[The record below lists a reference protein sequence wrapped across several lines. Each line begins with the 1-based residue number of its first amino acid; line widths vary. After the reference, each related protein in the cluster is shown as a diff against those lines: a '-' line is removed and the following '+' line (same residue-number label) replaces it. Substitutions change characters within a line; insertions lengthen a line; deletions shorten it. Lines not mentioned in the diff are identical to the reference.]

1 MQGDTPNMRNTATN
15 TTATN
20 ATTTTT
26 HRRPH
31 ALFTLGILL
40 ALAAILSL
48 VGAVQFAVPAAVTA
62 QTTVDY
68 DTDDDG
74 YIEISGHAQL
84 AVLEVDLD
92 GNGAPTSGGATSY
105 GTAFPNRDT
114 AAGTRMGC
122 PSGTCVGYELTA
134 DIDLNTYTNWDP
146 IGDSTNP
153 YTGDFKGNGFTVSNM
168 TITGAATRVGLFAT
182 ISSAA
187 RIESV
192 GVINA
197 SVTSTNATGYAGAL
211 VGDSAGV
218 IVACWSTGSVT
229 ATNYVGGLVGSS
241 SNSITSSYSH
251 ASVTGTAAQA
261 AHVGGLLGASSSST
275 VRNSYSI
282 GLVTRT
288 GTSINVG
295 GLIGSG
301 GAHDAPG
308 SYWNTTTSMWT
319 TSAGSMT
326 AVGRTTTQLQSP
338 VGYGASSSDT
348 YYGWNIDLDNADGD
362 SDRTTGVDDP
372 WYFGTTLQYPI
383 LKYGKNDYDLDN
395 DRLIDITTHAQLN
408 AVRWDVDGNGDPVSG
423 SATAYNTAFP
433 LRVTGAAGRMGCPS
447 AGCNGY
453 ELTADIDLDTNG
465 DGSHTSSDEYYNLGA
480 GWDPIGRDPSAQR
493 FATTF
498 KGNGYTIDNMTIART
513 SNNNNQG
520 LFAAIGNAGR
530 VESLGVTNASV
541 STGTGN
547 YIGILA
553 GNNYGEIVACYTTGT
568 ITSRNFVGGLVG
580 FLASDPG
587 TTATITSSYSTASVT
602 GDSGAANIGGLVGR
616 VFETVGTPGGTS
628 TIINSYS
635 TGAVSPGGGLVGSNN
650 SGSATASYWDTE
662 TSGRS
667 SSALGTGQTTTALQT
682 PTGYSGIYSAWN
694 ANLDGVT
701 GNDNPWDF
709 GTSSQYP
716 ALRYGGHAL
725 YKQGGGRGSYDAD
738 NDGYIDVTTLAQF
751 NAIRYDLGGV
761 GTPTAG
767 AGATAY
773 DAAFPGRDP
782 RTASLMG
789 CPSGACTGYEL
800 LASLSF
806 DSDNDNDVDANDHG
820 GAYWDSGA
828 GWTPIGDNSARY
840 TGDFK
845 GNGFAIDRLLIN
857 RSLGALGD
865 YQGLF
870 GAISG
875 ASRIE
880 TLGVTNADVTG
891 RNRVSILVADNQGA
905 VVACYTAG
913 SVTGAAYVG
922 GLVGSLTGSITTSY
936 SIASATGSSITGGL
950 VGAKWG
956 NGSITNSYSIGLV
969 RRSSGSQTNIGGL
982 VGDSTAGT
990 GAVTASYWDATT
1002 SGCTTGGSN
1011 GCTGSAA
1018 GTTQTTAALQGPTD
1032 YTGIYAAWNANLD
1045 GVTGNDDPWDFGTA
1059 TQYPI
1064 LVYHLTNDYDL
1075 DNDGYIDIANL
1086 AQLDAVRHDLNGNGA
1101 QDSTSATNWA
1111 NYVAAFPRLDETSSG
1126 RMGCP
1131 SGTCTG
1137 YELVA
1142 SLDFDE
1148 NGDGSITLA
1157 DSTYWDGGNGWN
1169 PIGRYTSNF
1178 KGNGHTINNLFIR
1191 RASTGDVG
1199 LFSETRGSRIE
1210 TLGVTNAD
1218 VRGGNNTGILIGDMG
1233 GGAVVACYATGK
1245 LQGGAQ
1251 TGGLVGYAANSH
1263 SISATYSTA
1272 YVIGSRYVGGLV
1284 GFGFSGSIT
1293 NSYSTGRVDPA
1304 NDSGGFLG
1312 YSGTSHSQSNNYWD
1326 TSTSGRSGGIGGVSG
1341 GSGAGV
1347 TGKTTRELQTVTG
1360 YTGIYSDW
1368 NVDLDNDDND
1378 ADATTGRDDP
1388 WAFGNNMQYPMLDYD
1403 GMSTDP
1409 QGGQAMGIPDNWN
1422 APVTGERVGVCLTP
1436 AEFPNRARVSGQS
1449 YYEGWVWEKSTN
1461 GDTWTPVHQDNSMN
1475 AISPPPPTYEYSPV
1489 AADVGSY
1496 LRARMKLSDGSTAYT
1511 RTLGGRVSATTTAT
1525 AGAEIPFVR
1534 GHAAPR
1540 VGTQITAADPLPS
1553 GAVDARVGW
1562 QRCPSTTTAPH
1573 SDCTAI
1579 LAAPGH
1585 WWIRYTPTAADVG
1598 FYLRMYAY
1606 YETSAGTWTRRV
1618 TPLTGAVVAAQ

>member
-1 MQGDTPNMRNTATN
+1 MRNTATN
-15 TTATN
+15 AAAN
-20 ATTTTT
+20 ATTTAT
-26 HRRPH
+26 RRPH

-74 YIEISGHAQL
+74 YIEVSTHAQFDSIRL
-84 AVLEVDLD
+84 DLD
-92 GNGAPTSGGATSY
+92 GNGAVAAGADT
-105 GTAFPNRDT
+105 TAYTADFPN
-114 AAGTRMGC
+114 AATGMGC
-122 PSGTCVGYELTA
+122 PASGCVGYELTA
-134 DIDLNTYTNWDP
+134 DINLTTYANWVP
-146 IGDSTNP
+146 FGTSTNP
-153 YTGDFKGNGFTVSNM
+153 YTGDFKGNGFVVDNM
-168 TITGAATRVGLFAT
+168 TVTSTATRVGLFSTTSA
-182 ISSAA
+182 AA

-197 SVTSTNATGYAGAL
+197 SVTTTHAQGYAGAL
-211 VGDSAGV
+211 VGGSQGV
-218 IVACWSTGSVT
+218 IVGCWSTGSVT
-229 ATNYVGGLVGSS
+229 STNVVGGLVGWTNN
-241 SNSITSSYSH
+241 SNGITSSYSH
-251 ASVTGTAAQA
+251 ASVTGTASNAN
-261 AHVGGLLGASSSST
+261 HVGGLLGACQNCI

-288 GTSINVG
+288 GNHVNAG

-301 GAHDAPG
+301 SANDAPG
-308 SYWNTTTSMWT
+308 SYWNTATSMFT
-319 TSAGSMT
+319 TSAGSAT
-326 AVGRTTTQLQSP
+326 AVGRTTAQLQNP

-372 WYFGTTLQYPI
+372 WYFGTTSQYPI

-395 DRLIDITTHAQLN
+395 DRLIDISTHAQLN

-453 ELTADIDLDTNG
+453 ELAADIDLDTNG
-465 DGSHTSSDEYYNLGA
+465 DGSHTALDEYYNLGA
-480 GWDPIGRDPSAQR
+480 GWDPIGRDSPDNQR

-498 KGNGYTIDNMTIART
+498 KGNGYTIDNMTISRSGSAG
-513 SNNNNQG
+513 SNQG
-520 LFAAIGNAGR
+520 LFASIGNAGR

-541 STGTGN
+541 TAGE
-547 YIGILA
+547 YIGILT
-553 GNNYGEIVACYTTGT
+553 GNNYGEIVACYTTGS
-568 ITSRNFVGGLVG
+568 ITGSNFIGGLAGLQSATGSNTV
-580 FLASDPG
+580 
-587 TTATITSSYSTASVT
+587 TTTSSYSTASVT
-602 GDSGAANIGGLVGR
+602 SSSSASNVGGLVGR
-616 VFETVGTPGGTS
+616 VSQASGATS
-628 TIINSYS
+628 TVVNSYA
-635 TGAVSPGGGLVGSNN
+635 TGAVGSGGGLVGSNN
-650 SGSATASYWDTE
+650 SGSATASYWDTT

-667 SSALGTGQTTTALQT
+667 SSALGTGQSTTALQT
-682 PTGYSGIYSAWN
+682 PTGYNGIYSAWN
-694 ANLDGVT
+694 ANIDGVT

-709 GTSSQYP
+709 GASSQYP

-725 YKQGGGRGSYDAD
+725 YKQGGGRGDYDAD

-773 DAAFPGRDP
+773 DAAFSGRDP
-782 RTASLMG
+782 RSASLMG
-789 CPSGACTGYEL
+789 CPSGTCTGYEL
-800 LASLSF
+800 LASLTF
-806 DSDNDNDVDANDHG
+806 DSDNDNDVDANDHS
-820 GAYWDSGA
+820 GAYWDSGN
-828 GWTPIGDNSARY
+828 GWTPIGDNTTRY

-845 GNGFAIDRLLIN
+845 GNGFVIDRLLIN
-857 RSLGALGD
+857 RSPGN

-891 RNRVSILVADNQGA
+891 VNRVSILVADNQGE

-913 SVTGAAYVG
+913 SVSGSAYVG

-936 SIASATGSSITGGL
+936 SIASVTGTSITGGL

-969 RRSSGSQTNIGGL
+969 RRSSGANATIGGL

-990 GAVTASYWDATT
+990 GAVTASYWDSTT
-1002 SGCTTGGSN
+1002 SGCASGGSN
-1011 GCTGSAA
+1011 GCTTSAA
-1018 GTTQTTAALQGPTD
+1018 GTAQTTADLQGPTG
-1032 YTGIYAAWNANLD
+1032 YTGIYAAWNANVD
-1045 GVTGNDDPWDFGTA
+1045 GVAGNDDPWDFGTA
-1059 TQYPI
+1059 TQYPV
-1064 LVYHLTNDYDL
+1064 LVLHLTNDYDM

-1086 AQLDAVRHDLNGNGA
+1086 AQLDAVRRDLNGDG
-1101 QDSTSATNWA
+1101 DATHA
-1111 NYVAAFPRLDETSSG
+1111 DYTAAFPRRKTAASE

-1148 NGDGSITLA
+1148 NGDGAITSA
-1157 DSTYWDGGNGWN
+1157 DSTYWDSGSGWN
-1169 PIGRYTSNF
+1169 PISTYTSNF

-1191 RASTGDVG
+1191 RNSTQNVG
-1199 LFSETRGSRIE
+1199 LFGATSGARIE
-1210 TLGVTNAD
+1210 TMGVTNAN
-1218 VRGGNNTGILIGDMG
+1218 VRGGANTGILIGNMN
-1233 GGAVVACYATGK
+1233 GGAVVACYTTGK
-1245 LQGGAQ
+1245 LQGGDQ
-1251 TGGLVGYAANSH
+1251 TGGLVGNIRNSS
-1263 SISATYSTA
+1263 SINTAYSTA
-1272 YVIGSRYVGGLV
+1272 YVIGSNYVGGLA
-1284 GFGFSGSIT
+1284 GFGFRSSIT

-1304 NDSGGFLG
+1304 NNSGGFLG
-1312 YSGTSHSQSNNYWD
+1312 ASGSQNTQSNNYWD
-1326 TSTSGRSGGIGGVSG
+1326 TSASGRSGGIGWVATT
-1341 GSGAGV
+1341 GSLPGSSAGV
-1347 TGKTTRELQTVTG
+1347 MGKTTRELQTVTG
-1360 YTGIYSDW
+1360 YTSGSIYANW
-1368 NVDLDNDDND
+1368 NVDLDNADND
-1378 ADATTGRDDP
+1378 GNAATGTDDP
-1388 WAFGNNMQYPMLDYD
+1388 WAFGNNMQYPMLKYD
-1403 GMSTDP
+1403 GMSVVP

-1422 APVTGERVGVCLTP
+1422 APVTGERVAVCLTP
-1436 AEFPNRARVSGQS
+1436 AEFPNRATVSGQS
-1449 YYEGWVWEKSTN
+1449 YKEGWVWEKSTN
-1461 GDTWTPVHQDNSMN
+1461 GDTWTPVHEQSGN
-1475 AISPPPPTYEYSPV
+1475 AVSPPPPTYEYSPV

-1511 RTLGGRVSATTTAT
+1511 RVLGGRVSATTTAA

-1553 GAVDARVGW
+1553 GAVDSRVGW

-1618 TPLTGAVVAAQ
+1618 TPLTSAVVAAQ

>member
-1 MQGDTPNMRNTATN
+1 MRN

-20 ATTTTT
+20 ATTTT
-26 HRRPH
+26 RRMP

-92 GNGAPTSGGATSY
+92 GNGDPTSGGATSY

-134 DIDLNTYTNWDP
+134 DIDLNTYANWDP

-168 TITGAATRVGLFAT
+168 TITGAATRVGLFST
-182 ISSAA
+182 TSSAA

-197 SVTSTNATGYAGAL
+197 SVTTTHTQGYAGAL
-211 VGDSAGV
+211 VGGSQGV
-218 IVACWSTGSVT
+218 IVGCWSTGSVT
-229 ATNYVGGLVGSS
+229 STNVVGGLVGWTNN
-241 SNSITSSYSH
+241 SNGITSSYSH
-251 ASVTGTAAQA
+251 ASVTGTASNAN
-261 AHVGGLLGASSSST
+261 HVGGLLGACQNCI

-288 GTSINVG
+288 GNNVNAG

-301 GAHDAPG
+301 SANDAPG
-308 SYWNTTTSMWT
+308 SYWNTATSMFT
-319 TSAGSMT
+319 TSAGSAT
-326 AVGRTTTQLQSP
+326 AVGRTTAQMQNP

-362 SDRTTGVDDP
+362 NDRTTGVDDP
-372 WYFGTTLQYPI
+372 WYFGTTSQYPI

-395 DRLIDITTHAQLN
+395 DRLIDISTHAQLN

-465 DGSHTSSDEYYNLGA
+465 DGSHTTLDEYYNLGA
-480 GWDPIGRDPSAQR
+480 GWDPIGRDSPDNQR

-498 KGNGYTIDNMTIART
+498 KGNGYTIDNMTINRSGS
-513 SNNNNQG
+513 SNGNQG
-520 LFAAIGNAGR
+520 LFASIGNAGR

-541 STGTGN
+541 TAGE

-553 GNNYGEIVACYTTGT
+553 GNNYGEIVACYTTGS
-568 ITSRNFVGGLVG
+568 ITGSDFIGGLAGLQSATGSNTV
-580 FLASDPG
+580 
-587 TTATITSSYSTASVT
+587 TTTSSYSTASVT
-602 GDSGAANIGGLVGR
+602 SNPASASNKGGLVGR
-616 VFETVGTPGGTS
+616 VSQASGSTS
-628 TIINSYS
+628 TIVNSYA
-635 TGAVSPGGGLVGSNN
+635 TGAVGSNGGGLVGSNN
-650 SGSATASYWDTE
+650 SGSATASYWDTT

-682 PTGYSGIYSAWN
+682 PTGYTGIYSAWN
-694 ANLDGVT
+694 ANIDGVT

-725 YKQGGGRGSYDAD
+725 YKQGGGRGDYDAD
-738 NDGYIDVTTLAQF
+738 NDGYIDITTLAQF

-782 RTASLMG
+782 RSASRMG
-789 CPSGACTGYEL
+789 CPSGTCTGYEL
-800 LASLSF
+800 LARLTF
-806 DSDNDNDVDANDHG
+806 DSDNDGDVDANDHG
-820 GAYWDSGA
+820 GAYWNGGA
-828 GWTPIGDNSARY
+828 GWDPIGDNSARY

-845 GNGFAIDRLLIN
+845 GNGFTIDRLLID
-857 RSLGALGD
+857 RRGITGD
-865 YQGLF
+865 YYGLF

-880 TLGVTNADVTG
+880 TLGVTNANVIG
-891 RNRVSILVADNQGA
+891 RNRVGILVGDNQGA

-913 SVTGAAYVG
+913 SVSGDSYVG

-936 SIASATGSSITGGL
+936 SIASASGPSIVGGL
-950 VGAKWG
+950 VGNKWG

-969 RRSSGSQTNIGGL
+969 RRTGSGSATTIGGL
-982 VGDSTAGT
+982 AGGSSAGT
-990 GAVTASYWDATT
+990 GAVTASYYDSTT
-1002 SGCTTGGSN
+1002 SGCRTGGSN
-1011 GCTGSAA
+1011 GCTTSAA
-1018 GTTQTTAALQGPTD
+1018 GTAQTTADLQGPTD
-1032 YTGIYAAWNANLD
+1032 YTGIYAAWNANVD
-1045 GVTGNDDPWDFGTA
+1045 GVAGNDDPWDFGTA
-1059 TQYPI
+1059 TQYPV
-1064 LVYHLTNDYDL
+1064 LVLHLTNDYDE
-1075 DNDGYIDIANL
+1075 DNDGYIDISTL
-1086 AQLDAVRHDLNGNGA
+1086 AQLDAMRRDLNGNG
-1101 QDSTSATNWA
+1101 DATHA
-1111 NYVAAFPRLDETSSG
+1111 DYAAAFPRRATAASE

-1148 NGDGSITLA
+1148 NGDGDITQTG
-1157 DSTYWDGGNGWN
+1157 DPTYWNSGNGWN

-1178 KGNGHTINNLFIR
+1178 KGNGHTINNLFIS
-1191 RASTGDVG
+1191 RASTNDVG

-1210 TLGVTNAD
+1210 TLGVTNAN
-1218 VRGGNNTGILIGDMG
+1218 VRGGNNSGILIGDMG
-1233 GGAVVACYATGK
+1233 GGAVVACYTTGK
-1245 LQGGAQ
+1245 AQGGNQ
-1251 TGGLVGYAANSH
+1251 TGGLVGYAANNH
-1263 SISATYSTA
+1263 SINSSYSTA

-1284 GFGFSGSIT
+1284 GFGFRGSIA

-1312 YSGTSHSQSNNYWD
+1312 ASGAQHGQTNNYWD
-1326 TSTSGRSGGIGGVSG
+1326 TSTSGRSGGIGWVATG
-1341 GSGAGV
+1341 GLPGSAAGV
-1347 TGKTTRELQTVTG
+1347 NGKTTRELQTVTG
-1360 YTGIYSDW
+1360 YTSGSIYAAW
-1368 NVDLDNDDND
+1368 NADLDNADND
-1378 ADATTGRDDP
+1378 GNAATGTDDP
-1388 WAFGNNMQYPMLDYD
+1388 WNFGNNMQYPMLKYD
-1403 GMSTDP
+1403 GMSVVP

-1422 APVTGERVGVCLTP
+1422 APVTGERVAVCLTP
-1436 AEFPNRARVSGQS
+1436 AEFPNRARVAGQT
-1449 YYEGWVWEKSTN
+1449 YYVGWIWEKSTN
-1461 GDTWTPVHQDNSMN
+1461 GDTWAAIPGVGTPPGAPAYES
-1475 AISPPPPTYEYSPV
+1475 PPTYEYSPTS
-1489 AADVGSY
+1489 ADVGSY
-1496 LRARMKLSDGSTAYT
+1496 LRAKMTLTDGSVAYT
-1511 RTLGGRVSATTTAT
+1511 RVLGGRVSATTTAT
-1525 AGAEIPFVR
+1525 AGAEIDFVS
-1534 GHAAPR
+1534 GHAAPQ
-1540 VGTQITAADPLPS
+1540 VGTQIVASNPLPA

-1579 LAAPGH
+1579 LAIPGY
-1585 WWIRYTPTAADVG
+1585 WWTSYTPTAADVG
-1598 FYLRMYAY
+1598 SYLRMYAY
-1606 YETSAGTWTRRV
+1606 YETSDGTWTRRV
-1618 TPLTGAVVAAQ
+1618 TPITSAVVAAQ

>member
-1 MQGDTPNMRNTATN
+1 MRN
-15 TTATN
+15 TATN
-20 ATTTTT
+20 ATTTAT
-26 HRRPH
+26 RRPH

-48 VGAVQFAVPAAVTA
+48 VGGVQFAVPAAVTA
-62 QTTVDY
+62 QATVDY

-74 YIEISGHAQL
+74 LIEVSGHAQL
-84 AVLEVDLD
+84 AAIEYDLNAD
-92 GNGAPTSGGATSY
+92 GAPIAGAGSTAY
-105 GTAFPNRDT
+105 NTAFPNRDSNT
-114 AAGTRMGC
+114 ATLMGC
-122 PSGTCVGYELTA
+122 PSGACVGYELTA
-134 DIDLNTYTNWDP
+134 DINLTTYTNWNP
-146 IGDSTNP
+146 IGDQTNR
-153 YTGDFKGNGFTVSNM
+153 YTGRFNGNGFTVSNM
-168 TITGAATRVGLFAT
+168 TITGTGHRIGLFAT

-192 GVINA
+192 GVIDA

-241 SNSITSSYSH
+241 SGSITSSYSH
-251 ASVTGTAAQA
+251 ASVTGTATQA
-261 AHVGGLLGASSSST
+261 AHVGGLLGESSSST

-288 GTSINVG
+288 GTNVNVG

-319 TSAGSMT
+319 TTAGSMT

-348 YYGWNIDLDNADGD
+348 YYGWNIDLDNADND
-362 SDRTTGVDDP
+362 NDRATGVDDP
-372 WYFGTTLQYPI
+372 WYFGTTSQYPI
-383 LKYGKNDYDLDN
+383 LKYGKTDYDLDN
-395 DRLIDITTHAQLN
+395 DRLIDISTHAQLN

-423 SATAYNTAFP
+423 NASDYNTAFP

-465 DGSHTSSDEYYNLGA
+465 DGSHTSTDTYYNSGN
-480 GWDPIGRDPSAQR
+480 GWAPIGADSPANAQ
-493 FATTF
+493 FAATF
-498 KGNGYTIDNMTIART
+498 KGNGYTVDNLFINRT
-513 SNNNNQG
+513 SNNNNLG
-520 LFAAIGNAGR
+520 LFASVHGDGR
-530 VESLGVTNASV
+530 IESLGVTNASV
-541 STGTGN
+541 STGNGN
-547 YIGILA
+547 YNGILA
-553 GNNYGEIVACYTTGT
+553 GNNYGEIVACYTTG
-568 ITSRNFVGGLVG
+568 SLAGSNFIGGLAG
-580 FLASDPG
+580 FNAASTG
-587 TTATITSSYSTASVT
+587 LGSAAATITSSYSTASV
-602 GDSGAANIGGLVGR
+602 SSSQSAANVGGLVGR
-616 VFETVGTPGGTS
+616 VSQGPGTTA
-628 TIINSYS
+628 TIVNSYS
-635 TGAVSPGGGLVGSNN
+635 TGAVNSGGGLVGSNN
-650 SGSATASYWDTE
+650 GGSATASYWDNE

-667 SSALGTGQTTTALQT
+667 SSALGTGQTTSALQT
-682 PTGYSGIYSAWN
+682 PTGYTGIYSAWN
-694 ANLDGVT
+694 VNLDGVT

-709 GTSSQYP
+709 GTASQYP

-738 NDGYIDVTTLAQF
+738 NDGYIDITTLAQF

-767 AGATAY
+767 AGTTAY

-782 RTASLMG
+782 RSASRMG
-789 CPSGACTGYEL
+789 CPSGTCTGYEL

-820 GAYWDSGA
+820 GAYWDSGN
-828 GWTPIGDNSARY
+828 GWTPIGTDSARY

-845 GNGFAIDRLLIN
+845 GNGFTIDRLLIN
-857 RSLGALGD
+857 RSGATAN

-880 TLGVTNADVTG
+880 TLGVTNADVTAV
-891 RNRVSILVADNQGA
+891 NRVGILVGDNQGA

-913 SVTGAAYVG
+913 SVTGSAYVG

-936 SIASATGSSITGGL
+936 SIASANGASITGGL
-950 VGAKWG
+950 VGNKWG

-969 RRSSGSQTNIGGL
+969 RRTGSGSATTIGGL
-982 VGDSTAGT
+982 AGSSSTGT
-990 GAVTASYWDATT
+990 GAVTASYWDRTT
-1002 SGCTTGGSN
+1002 SGCDTGGSN

-1018 GTTQTTAALQGPTD
+1018 GTAQTTAELQGPTG
-1032 YTGIYAAWNANLD
+1032 YTGIYAAWNANID
-1045 GVTGNDDPWDFGTA
+1045 SVAGNDDPWDFGTA

-1064 LVYHLTNDYDL
+1064 LVYHLTNDYDM

-1086 AQLDAVRHDLNGNGA
+1086 AQLDAVRRDLNGNG
-1101 QDSTSATNWA
+1101 DSTHAD
-1111 NYVAAFPRLDETSSG
+1111 YIAAFPRRATAASG

-1131 SGTCTG
+1131 STGCAG

-1148 NGDGSITLA
+1148 NGDGSITQA
-1157 DSTYWDGGNGWN
+1157 GDPTYWNSGYGFQ
-1169 PIGRYTSNF
+1169 PIGTYTSRF
-1178 KGNGHTINNLFIR
+1178 KGNGHTINNLFISR
-1191 RASTGDVG
+1191 SADANVG
-1199 LFSETRGSRIE
+1199 LFGATSGARIE
-1210 TLGVTNAD
+1210 TLGVTNAN
-1218 VRGGNNTGILIGDMG
+1218 VRGNNNTGILIGNMN
-1233 GGAVVACYATGK
+1233 GGAVVACYTTGK
-1245 LQGGAQ
+1245 LQGGDQ
-1251 TGGLVGYAANSH
+1251 TGGLVGNIRNSA
-1263 SISATYSTA
+1263 SVNTAYSTA

-1284 GFGFSGSIT
+1284 GFGFRSSVT

-1312 YSGTSHSQSNNYWD
+1312 ASGADNTQSNNYWD
-1326 TSTSGRSGGIGGVSG
+1326 TSASGRSGGIGWVATGGALPGSSG
-1341 GSGAGV
+1341 GV

-1360 YTGIYSDW
+1360 YTGIYSAW
-1368 NVDLDNDDND
+1368 NANLDGQSGN
-1378 ADATTGRDDP
+1378 DDP
-1388 WAFGNNMQYPMLDYD
+1388 WAFGNNMQYPMLDYQS
-1403 GMSTDP
+1403 MSVVP

-1422 APVTGERVGVCLTP
+1422 APVTGERVSVCLTP
-1436 AEFPNRARVSGQS
+1436 AEFPNRARVAGQT
-1449 YYEGWVWEKSTN
+1449 YYVGWIWEKSTN
-1461 GDTWTPVHQDNSMN
+1461 GDTWAAIPGVGTPPGAPAYES
-1475 AISPPPPTYEYSPV
+1475 PPTYEYSPTS
-1489 AADVGSY
+1489 ADVGSY
-1496 LRARMKLSDGSTAYT
+1496 LRARMQLSDGSTAYT

-1525 AGAEIPFVR
+1525 AGTEIPFVS
-1534 GHAAPR
+1534 GHAAPQ
-1540 VGTQITAADPLPS
+1540 VGTRIVASNPLPG
-1553 GAVDARVGW
+1553 GAVDVRVGW

-1579 LAAPGH
+1579 LAIPGY
-1585 WWIRYTPTAADVG
+1585 WWTSYTPTAADVG

-1606 YETSAGTWTRRV
+1606 YETSDGTWTRRV
-1618 TPLTGAVVAAQ
+1618 TPITSAVVAAQ